1 MKIQSIQQHNQN
13 FKGGALQYASS
24 FVAKH
29 PEFILA
35 LAGSSVI
42 SQKMVMSTAEA
53 GCGPLMDI
61 EIGRVITEATGE
73 KDGRTNQSAKVQA
86 IRSFSQTVGGT
97 ITGIAI
103 RALCIGGV
111 TAAFMKGGQKA
122 GNILANLANPK
133 GEQNLYKYTQ
143 SAEAWGKSAG
153 GALATIVMLFTN
165 FLLDVPIVNAMNKK
179 VTELVD
185 KAQKSKE
192 VK

>member
-1 MKIQSIQQHNQN
+1 MKVEGIKQQNQN
-13 FKGGALQYASS
+13 FRGGALQNATN

-29 PEFILA
+29 PGFILG

-42 SQKMVMSTAEA
+42 SQKIVMSTAEA
-53 GCGPLMDI
+53 GMGPVMDI
-61 EIGRVITEATGE
+61 EIGKVITEATGE
-73 KDGRTNQSAKVQA
+73 QDGRTNQSSKTQA

-122 GNILANLANPK
+122 GSIIANLANPK

-143 SAEAWGKSAG
+143 NAQAWGKSAG
-153 GALATIVMLFTN
+153 GALATLVMLYTN
-165 FLLDVPIVNAMNKK
+165 FLIDVPLINALNKK
-179 VTELVD
+179 ITEFFD
-185 KAQKSKE
+185 KGQNAKE